1 MYQAK
6 DQGLQL
12 KDSGAYDMDK
22 RQDGVVLQKKCLAAL
37 L

>member
-6 DQGLQL
+6 EQGLQL

-22 RQDGVVLQKKCLAAL
+22 RQDGEVPL
-37 L
+37 